1 MHLKW
6 NFKVCIFFSLLFS
19 FHSHA
24 QKPTKDFNFVD
35 IKAGIS
41 KVGIYTI
48 TQDYYGF
55 IWIGTNGSGLYKFDG
70 IDYTSYKFKHQDS
83 TSVSSNLIF
92 SSYLGKENKLW
103 IGTEDG
109 LNLYNRDLDKFQK
122 INITKSQELNISV
135 LSINEYDGNLY
146 IGTRLNGLFKYNLET
161 QQTQRIPT
169 KDKSGPAI
177 NSIKINKDGIIFLGT
192 SLGLKKLN
200 ATKSQILKPNII
212 NGALNVDIDAP
223 IQCMLFDSKN
233 NLWAGTYTKGVYKYN
248 IQESEIS
255 GITKLKISQKRILSI
270 LENSDNSIL
279 AGSENDGLFHL
290 NSNGSIIKSYLYSKT
305 DKNSISSNSI
315 WSLFKDKNERIWM
328 GYYNNGVVVSDDY
341 YDKFNN
347 IESLANNKNS
357 LQTGSVTGIVK
368 DDNNNLWI
376 TMDGGGIDIFDGKSG
391 KVEHIN
397 ISEKSFYKGLTSNY
411 IQTVFIDSK
420 KTMWAGSWDNG
431 FYFLKKGSKKFT
443 NINIDNSN
451 GKLLSNAILSFEEDN
466 DGIIWIGTFY
476 AGLYSYNP
484 KTEILKHNNT
494 EDFLKY
500 NINTSDVRKILVDI
514 DGAIWVGTTS
524 GLFKIDKINENDLKV
539 TSFIKPMT
547 IEYNNHKS
555 SIHILSLYESSDSN
569 IWIGTRGAG
578 LSKFDKNKN
587 QFTWYNKFS
596 GLNEENIAGIIED
609 FDKNIWISG
618 NSGITKLNASKNE
631 FTNYT
636 TNDGLLSDDF
646 NFNATFI
653 DKKGD
658 LYFGNY
664 KGVDYFNPKDLK
676 VNTNLPSLYLT
687 GLKIFNKEITPNSE
701 KSPLNKIITE
711 TSSLEL
717 NYEQSVFTIEYTGIN
732 YTRSEKNQ
740 YAYYL
745 EGLEKSW
752 NYVGNQRSTTYTN
765 LDYGDYTFK
774 LKSANN
780 DGVWNEE
787 PLELKIKISPPW
799 WKTTVAII
807 AYFILFVLGILL
819 LNKMTQDRIKEK
831 QLIKNERSQRIQ
843 EDKLHKKKIQ
853 FFTNISHEFRTPL
866 TLILNPLKDIMRD
879 ENSNLS
885 ERIKSKHNIIYRNTN
900 RLYRLIN
907 ELMDLR
913 KLELNKMTIR
923 ASQLNLI
930 NFSKDIVEYF
940 KEEALTRNI
949 FLSLDAD
956 ISDLNVWA
964 DESMLEKII
973 FNILSNAMKFTPDN
987 GSINVELIDNDSDF
1001 LLPLMSETVPV
1012 KVIEI
1017 LISDTG
1023 PGLEEDQIQQIFE
1036 RFYQVENLNKT
1047 YYGGTGI
1054 GLEVVNNFVK
1064 LHKGK
1069 IEVSSKVG
1077 EGTTFKIILPK
1088 GNNHLSKDEIMRFKK
1103 ELDTDEID
1111 ANFISVNQTEIESN
1125 ETLEADKN
1133 QKKHTILVVE
1143 DNTEL
1148 RNYLKTELSINYKVL
1163 IAHNGKEGL
1172 DIAQKS
1178 FPDVILTDVI
1188 MPEMDGFE
1196 FCKRI
1201 KTDIKTSH
1209 IPLLMLTAKSRMDDR
1224 IEGIEYGS
1232 DAYMTKPFDMRLLS
1246 LRLSQLITSRKLIFD
1261 KYFSEVSGAKE
1272 NVNTTSIDKVFI
1284 NKVLAYIGENISEP
1298 SLSVEKLANELNLSR
1313 SQLYRKIKTLTG
1325 QTVNELVR
1333 KIRLERAHQILQT
1346 GSAFVNEVCYKV
1358 GFSSPS
1364 YFTKCFKAHFGVLP
1378 TEIEIKDND
1387 ISES

>member
-1 MHLKW
+1 MQLKW
-6 NFKVCIFFSLLFS
+6 SFRLFLFFCMLSCINIWG
-19 FHSHA
+19 
-24 QKPTKDFNFVD
+24 QKQVKDFNFVD
-35 IKAGIS
+35 IKEGIS

-48 TQDYYGF
+48 TQDHYGF
-55 IWIGTNGSGLYKFDG
+55 IWIGTNGYGLYKFDG
-70 IDYTSYKFKHQDS
+70 IDYTSYKFKYQDS
-83 TSVSSNLIF
+83 TSISSNLIF
-92 SSYLGKENKLW
+92 SSYLGKDNKLW

-109 LNLYNRDLDKFQK
+109 LNIYDRDLDKFKK
-122 INITKSQELNISV
+122 INISKSQNSNISV
-135 LSINEYDGNLY
+135 LSINEYDGHLY

-161 QQTQRIPT
+161 QKTDRIPT
-169 KDKSGPAI
+169 KNNNNPAI
-177 NSIKINKDGIIFLGT
+177 NSIQINKEGIVFLGT
-192 SLGLKKLN
+192 SLGLKQLDTAK
-200 ATKSQILKPNII
+200 TEIIKPYL
-212 NGALNVDIDAP
+212 NGASNIDVDAP
-223 IQCMLFDSKN
+223 IQSMLLDSKN
-233 NLWAGTYTKGVYKYN
+233 NLWAGTYSKGVYKYDFQN
-248 IQESEIS
+248 AQLSRV
-255 GITKLKISQKRILSI
+255 TKLEISQKRILAI
-270 LENSDNSIL
+270 IENSDKSIL
-279 AGSENDGLFHL
+279 IGSENDGLFHM
-290 NSNGSIIKSYLYSKT
+290 NSDGSIIKTYLYSKT
-305 DKNSISSNSI
+305 DKNSIRSNSI

-328 GYYNNGVVVSDDY
+328 GYYNSGVVISDDY

-357 LQTGSVTGIVK
+357 LQTGSVTGITK
-368 DDNNNLWI
+368 DDNNHLWI
-376 TMDGGGIDIFDGKSG
+376 TMDGGGIDVFDPNSN

-397 ISEKSFYKGLTSNY
+397 ISEKSSYKGLTSNY
-411 IQTVFIDSK
+411 IQTIFIDSK
-420 KTMWAGSWDNG
+420 KTIWAGSWDNG
-431 FYFLKKGSKKFT
+431 FYFLKKGAKKFT

-451 GKLLSNAILSFEEDN
+451 GKLLSNAVLSFEEDK
-466 DGIIWIGTFY
+466 DGLIWIGTFY

-484 KTEILKHNNT
+484 NT
-494 EDFLKY
+494 KKLQHYNSGDFLKY
-500 NINTSDVRKILVDI
+500 NINTSDVRKILVDT

-547 IEYNNHKS
+547 IEYNNQKS
-555 SIHILSLYESSDSN
+555 SIHILSLYESSDNN

-609 FDKNIWISG
+609 LDKNIWISG
-618 NSGITKLNASKNE
+618 NSGITKLNVSENGM
-631 FTNYT
+631 TNYT

-646 NFNATFI
+646 NFNATFR
-653 DKKGD
+653 DKNGK

-664 KGVDYFNPKDLK
+664 KGVDFFNPKDLK
-676 VNTNLPSLYLT
+676 KNTTLPSLYLT
-687 GLKIFNKEITPNSE
+687 GLKIFNKEVTPSKEN
-701 KSPLNKIITE
+701 SPLNKVITE
-711 TSSLEL
+711 TNSLKL
-717 NYEQSVFTIEYTGIN
+717 NYKQSVFTIEYTGIN

-745 EGLEKSW
+745 EGFEKSW
-752 NYVGNQRSTTYTN
+752 NYVGNQRSATYTN

-780 DGVWNEE
+780 DGIWNEE

-799 WKTTVAII
+799 WKTTLAII
-807 AYFILFVLGILL
+807 AYFILFILGILL
-819 LNKMTQDRIKEK
+819 LNKITQDRIKEK
-831 QLIKNERSQRIQ
+831 QLIKNERTQRIQ

-879 ENSNLS
+879 ETVILS
-885 ERIKSKHNIIYRNTN
+885 ERIKSKHTTIYRNTN
-900 RLYRLIN
+900 RLYALIN

-913 KLELNKMTIR
+913 KLELNKMHII
-923 ASQLNLI
+923 ASKLNLI
-930 NFSKDIVEYF
+930 NFTKDIVEYY
-940 KEEALTRNI
+940 KEEALSRNI

-956 ISDLNVWA
+956 ISDIQVWA

-973 FNILSNAMKFTPDN
+973 FNILSNAMKVTPDN

-1001 LLPLMSETVPV
+1001 ILPLMSETTPV

-1017 LISDTG
+1017 VISDTG
-1023 PGLEEDQIQQIFE
+1023 PGLEEEQIKKIFK

-1054 GLEVVNNFVK
+1054 GLEVVSSFVK

-1077 EGTTFKIILPK
+1077 EGTTFRIILPK
-1088 GNNHLSKDEIMRFKK
+1088 GKNHLSKDEIMSFKK
-1103 ELDTDEID
+1103 EPDTDEID
-1111 ANFISVNQTEIESN
+1111 ANFIPINQTEIESIEN
-1125 ETLEADKN
+1125 LETGKN

-1163 IAHNGKEGL
+1163 IAHNGKEALG
-1172 DIAQKS
+1172 IAQKS

-1201 KTDIKTSH
+1201 KTDIRTSH
-1209 IPLLMLTAKSRMDDR
+1209 IPLLMLTAKSRIDDR
-1224 IEGIEYGS
+1224 IEGIEHGS
-1232 DAYMTKPFDMRLLS
+1232 DAYMTKPFDMRLLT

-1272 NVNTTSIDKVFI
+1272 NTNATSIDKEFI
-1284 NKVLAYIGENISEP
+1284 NKVLAYIGENISNS
-1298 SLSVEKLANELNLSR
+1298 SLSVEELANELNLSK
-1313 SQLYRKIKTLTG
+1313 SQSYRKIKSLTG
-1325 QTVNELVR
+1325 QTPNELLR
-1333 KIRLERAHQILQT
+1333 RIRLERAHQILET
-1346 GSAFVNEVCYKV
+1346 GSAYINEVGFKV
-1358 GFSSPS
+1358 GFSSAS
-1364 YFTKCFKAHFGVLP
+1364 YFTKCFKAHFGKLP
-1378 TEIEIKDND
+1378 TEVTIK
-1387 ISES
+1387 EK